1 MCGGYRLLQYAHFYL
16 PTLLQ
21 RLNSIC
27 PDSYLVGGL
36 LDHLTQR
43 YRNHEFQATMDDRDP
58 PYANSIYKKRYP
70 TAYETVRQTFRFHL
84 AEKRW
89 GWNRNN
95 SEAWVNF
102 DPLITSKMLVRLQS
116 HYEDL
121 VADDDFSHGMQIHY
135 GPCLFKCTYLFCT
148 YSRRGFTTRQERDTH
163 VANHERPFK
172 CPVPNCIYYTLGFN
186 VQRRCNEHLAQF
198 HTQKFSADDLS
209 NLKPED
215 AQPLLFT
222 LTVEGDAENVQ
233 RLMSSPGGQKLS
245 PEVVAAARLIAA
257 EQGSLA
263 ITQLLAPLGETE
275 LSRRVVRAAV
285 RSESIECAEWAIAK
299 ADSTDAT
306 ELMKVVLNVKS
317 ERIYRKWEE
326 YILSRLEESPQV
338 QPEPTSAEPYSS
350 RRYKHHNSLIDNV
363 FKQPVFSDIKGSVLK
378 ETRLQHTLE
387 ELRAYM
393 KPHILGAILVRIAK
407 SSCTLSLA
415 KQILSYGAPVDYPRV
430 NTRPV
435 SPRKGTGITALHA
448 AAKKNTK
455 DAALL
460 IQLLVMNGA
469 IEDMAR
475 VREEPGAKG
484 LPQFIGVSFN
494 DLIQLRLQYQQTPRE
509 PSSPGVTDT
518 ELKIVAEK
526 IDLTTS

>member
-1 MCGGYRLLQYAHFYL
+1 MPGPFA
-16 PTLLQ
+16 
-21 RLNSIC
+21 
-27 PDSYLVGGL
+27 
-36 LDHLTQR
+36 
-43 YRNHEFQATMDDRDP
+43 
-58 PYANSIYKKRYP
+58 KKKAKGCSLWR
-70 TAYETVRQTFRFHL
+70 AGE
-84 AEKRW
+84 
-89 GWNRNN
+89 
-95 SEAWVNF
+95 SWVNF

-148 YSRRGFTTRQERDTH
+148 YSRRGFTTRQERDAH

-222 LTVEGDAENVQ
+222 LTIEGDAENVQ

-275 LSRRVVRAAV
+275 LSLRIVRAAV
-285 RSESIECAEWAIAK
+285 KSESVECAEWAITK
-299 ADSTDAT
+299 AESTDAT
-306 ELMKVVLNVKS
+306 DLMKVVLNVKS

-326 YILSRLEESPQV
+326 YILSRLKEPPQV
-338 QPEPTSAEPYSS
+338 QPEPTRAKPYPS
-350 RRYKHHNSLIDNV
+350 RPLIDEI
-363 FKQPVFSDIKGSVLK
+363 FKQQVFSDLKGSVLK

-393 KPHILGAILVRIAK
+393 EPHILGAILVRIAK

-415 KQILSYGAPVDYPRV
+415 KQVLSYGALVDYPRV
-430 NTRPV
+430 KTRPG
-435 SPRKGTGITALHA
+435 SPRKGTGMTALHA

-460 IQLLVMNGA
+460 MQLLVMNGA
-469 IEDMAR
+469 IEDMAL

-484 LPQFIGVSFN
+484 LQQFIGVSFN
-494 DLIQLRLQYQQTPRE
+494 DLIQLRLQDQQTLRK